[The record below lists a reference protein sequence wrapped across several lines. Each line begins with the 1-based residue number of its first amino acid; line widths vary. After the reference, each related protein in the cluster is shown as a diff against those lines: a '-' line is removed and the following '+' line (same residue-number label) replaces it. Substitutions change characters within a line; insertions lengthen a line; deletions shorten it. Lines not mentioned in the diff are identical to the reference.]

1 MKLQS
6 GYLWRMVD
14 CVRDRMKNL
23 LKGIKAGD
31 LVEFDLITNPVEV
44 DRVERESERGVMLS
58 FKCHSGY
65 WGLEY
70 GWDGTQIGDKTF
82 KELGI
87 PDAFDIVKVIRTQS
101 NESKNSRINKH
112 LLMMINSVHA
122 KPMSEAEM
130 LEAKVKFRKAMDQD
144 LLDNPLYS
152 KRQRN

>member
-1 MKLQS
+1 MRLRS

-14 CVRDRMKNL
+14 CVRDKMKNL

-44 DRVERESERGVMLS
+44 DRVEQSNESYVTLS

-65 WGLEY
+65 WGLPY
-70 GWDGTQIGDKTF
+70 KWDGTQRGDDTF
-82 KELGI
+82 KETGI
-87 PDAFDIVKVIRTQS
+87 HDAFDIVKVIRTQS
-101 NESKNSRINKH
+101 NENKNSCINGQ
-112 LLMMINSVHA
+112 LFMTSNSVHT
-122 KPMSEAEM
+122 KRMSEDEV